1 MSLKMEKMVVSTTK
15 KAHYRKFFNRIQKR
29 KKSKY
34 SSKNQAGTFRENVKE
49 NWEKKNCK
57 ITQSQC

>member
-1 MSLKMEKMVVSTTK
+1 MFKSTMVMSLKMEKMVVSTTK

-49 NWEKKNCK
+49 N
-57 ITQSQC
+57 